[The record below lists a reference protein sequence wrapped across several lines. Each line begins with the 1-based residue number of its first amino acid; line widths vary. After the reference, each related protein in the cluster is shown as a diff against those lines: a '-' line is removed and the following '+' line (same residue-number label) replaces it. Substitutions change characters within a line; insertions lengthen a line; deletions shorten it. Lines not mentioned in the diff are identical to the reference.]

1 VAVAEIMTVTERVRD
16 ALMNPRG
23 AGELAGIIADGEQHG
38 MQTLAQA
45 LYQATLTGDVSMRT
59 ALAHASH
66 PHDLRL
72 LAAADDRPP
81 APAELRPAA
90 PRPAVRPPAVAVA
103 VAVGQPSAPVA
114 VPVPARA
121 STPPPRR

>member
-1 VAVAEIMTVTERVRD
+1 
-16 ALMNPRG
+16 
-23 AGELAGIIADGEQHG
+23 

-59 ALAHASH
+59 ALAHASP

-72 LAAADDRPP
+72 LAAADDRPQ
-81 APAELRPAA
+81 APTELRPAA
-90 PRPAVRPPAVAVA
+90 PRPAVRPPAIPVAVLEP
-103 VAVGQPSAPVA
+103 VAPVA
-114 VPVPARA
+114 VSVPARA